1 MPKALLKSIRLSKAF
16 IRGVGTFFQP
26 MQVRSRRVRR
36 QTDAE
41 AIASDWIAIGNDI
54 KKAMVIYGREQQQP
68 TGRN

>member
-1 MPKALLKSIRLSKAF
+1 MSKALLKSIRLSKAF
-16 IRGVGTFFQP
+16 IRGLGAFFQP
-26 MQVRSRRVRR
+26 MQVRSRRVKR

-54 KKAMVIYGREQQQP
+54 RKAMVIYGREQQQP